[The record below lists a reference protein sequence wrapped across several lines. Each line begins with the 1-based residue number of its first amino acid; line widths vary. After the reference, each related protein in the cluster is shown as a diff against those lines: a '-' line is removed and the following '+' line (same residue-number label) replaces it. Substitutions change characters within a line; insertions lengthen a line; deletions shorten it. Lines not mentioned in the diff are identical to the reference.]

1 MRLLIVSNRLPVTVF
16 DEDGELV
23 TRPSAGGL
31 VTGLGAYL
39 DSLKPENRE
48 YAWIGWPGIDL
59 PENARPELEERLARE
74 HNAYPVFASKRM
86 MEAFYGGFCNSTLWP
101 LFHYFPSYATFE
113 DDDWESYKNVNMRF
127 CDAVLRM
134 ARPDDV
140 VWVHDYHLML
150 LPKMLRQRAPGLTV
164 GFFLHIPFPSFELF
178 RLLPARWRGDLLE
191 GLLGAD
197 LVGFHTND
205 YTQYFLRCVLRILG
219 HEHTLG
225 QVAVKDRLVQCDTF
239 PMGIDYERY
248 HSTAKSEPV
257 QREAR
262 ALRATLAGP
271 KLIVSIDRL
280 DYTKGVLNR
289 LQGFERFLRKYPEWR
304 RQVQLLL
311 VLVPSRTE
319 VERYDR
325 MKRRID
331 ELIGKIN
338 GEFTVPGWTPIV
350 YQFRSL
356 SLTEIVAVYV
366 AGDVAL
372 ITPLRDGMNLV
383 AKEYIAARTDG
394 TGVLILSEMAG
405 ASRELGEAW
414 IITPTTSEE
423 TADALKAALEMPA
436 DDQARRL
443 RAMQPRLR
451 DYNVVRWGEDF
462 MHQLGA
468 ARAAQARFGTRML
481 RDRTRAALIDSY
493 RNANRRLLLLDY
505 DGTLVPFESRPD
517 GARPSTALLSTL
529 ERLENDPRDEVVV
542 ISGRPRD
549 TLDAWLGPV
558 GVSLVAEHGAWI
570 RKGEEPW
577 RLVKPL
583 RTDWKEQILPLLKAS
598 ADRLPGAFV
607 EEKEYALV
615 WHYRETDLEL
625 ASRREKE
632 LVDSLVQLTANL
644 DVTVTQGNRV
654 VEVRNAGV
662 SKGSAAV
669 EFLGSG
675 DFDFVLAIGDDAT
688 DEDLFKALPQAA
700 HSIRVGMAG
709 SRARFNVADHG
720 EVLRLLRDLADAT
733 PSENARWPNGRRRVV
748 QSGE

>member
-1 MRLLIVSNRLPVTVF
+1 MTVRLLIVSNRLPVTLF

-23 TRPSAGGL
+23 ARPSAGGL
-31 VTGLGAYL
+31 VSGMGAYL
-39 DSLKPENRE
+39 DVLKRERRE
-48 YAWIGWPGIDL
+48 YVWIGWPGIDL
-59 PENARPELEERLARE
+59 PELARPQLEEQLARE
-74 HNAYPVFASKRM
+74 HNAYPVFASKRVM
-86 MEAFYGGFCNSTLWP
+86 DNFYSGFCNSTLWP

-113 DDDWESYKNVNMRF
+113 DEDWESYKNVNQRF
-127 CDAVLRM
+127 CDTVLRL
-134 ARPDDV
+134 ARSDDV

-150 LPKMLRQRAPGLTV
+150 LPQMLRQRAPGLSI
-164 GFFLHIPFPSFELF
+164 GFFLHIPFPSFEVY
-178 RLLPARWRGDLLE
+178 RLLPMRWRGELLQ
-191 GLLGAD
+191 GLLGSD

-205 YTQYFLRCVLRILG
+205 YTQYFLRCVQRILG

-239 PMGIDYERY
+239 PMGIDYQRY
-248 HSTAKSEPV
+248 HSAAKSEAV
-257 QREAR
+257 QAEAQ
-262 ALRATLAGP
+262 ALRATMSGP

-289 LQGFERFLRKYPEWR
+289 LQGFERFLSKYPEWR

-311 VLVPSRTE
+311 VVVPSRTE
-319 VERYDR
+319 VERYNQ

-350 YQFRSL
+350 YQYRSL
-356 SLTEIVAVYV
+356 SMTEIVAVYA

-383 AKEYIAARTDG
+383 AKEYVAARTDG

-405 ASRELGEAW
+405 ASREMGEAW

-423 TADALKAALEMPA
+423 TADALRAALEMPVY
-436 DDQARRL
+436 DQARRL
-443 RAMQPRLR
+443 RAMQARLR
-451 DYNVVRWGEDF
+451 DYDVVRWGEDF
-462 MHQLGA
+462 MHQLGV
-468 ARAAQARFGTRML
+468 ARGAQARFGTRLL
-481 RDRTRAALIDSY
+481 RDRRRASLVEAY

-505 DGTLVPFESRPD
+505 DGTLVPFEGRPD
-517 GARPSTALLSTL
+517 TARPSPALLSTL
-529 ERLENDPRDEVVV
+529 ERLEDDPRDEVVV

-549 TLDAWLGPV
+549 SLDAWLGPV

-583 RTDWKEQILPLLKAS
+583 RTDWKAQTLPLLKAS
-598 ADRLPGAFV
+598 AGRLPGAFV

-615 WHYRETDLEL
+615 WHYREADIEL
-625 ASRREKE
+625 ASLREKE

-644 DVTVTQGNRV
+644 DVTVTQGNRM

-675 DFDFVLAIGDDAT
+675 DFDFVIAIGDDAT
-688 DEDLFKALPQAA
+688 DEDLFKALPESAFT
-700 HSIRVGMAG
+700 IRVGLAG

-720 EVLRLLRDLADAT
+720 EVLRLLQDLAETGPAGNSADA
-733 PSENARWPNGRRRVV
+733 RRVV

>member
-1 MRLLIVSNRLPVTVF
+1 MSMRLLIVSNRLPVTVF

-23 TRPSAGGL
+23 LRPSSGGL
-31 VTGLGAYL
+31 VSGLGAYL
-39 DSLKPENRE
+39 DAIKREGRE
-48 YAWIGWPGIDL
+48 YVWIGWPGVDL
-59 PENARPELEERLARE
+59 PEQERPALEEKLARE
-74 HNAYPVFASKRM
+74 HNARPVFASKRAM
-86 MEAFYGGFCNSTLWP
+86 DNFYGGFCNSTLWP

-113 DDDWESYKNVNMRF
+113 DEDWESYKNVNQRF
-127 CDAVLRM
+127 CDAVLRI

-150 LPKMLRQRAPGLTV
+150 LPQMLRQRAPGLSI

-178 RLLPARWRGDLLE
+178 RLLPGRWRGELLH

-205 YTQYFLRCVLRILG
+205 YAQYFLRCVLRILG

-239 PMGIDYERY
+239 PMGIDYDRY
-248 HSTAKSEPV
+248 HAAAKSDAV
-257 QREAR
+257 QAEAQS
-262 ALRATLAGP
+262 LRATLAGQ

-311 VLVPSRTE
+311 VVVPSRTE

-356 SLTEIVAVYV
+356 SLNEIVGVYA

-383 AKEYIAARTDG
+383 AKEYVAARTDG
-394 TGVLILSEMAG
+394 TGVLILSETAG
-405 ASRELGEAW
+405 ASREMGEAW
-414 IITPTTSEE
+414 IITPSTSEE
-423 TADALKAALEMPA
+423 IADALKAALEMPA
-436 DDQARRL
+436 DDQDRRL
-443 RAMQPRLR
+443 RAMQERLR
-451 DYNVVRWGEDF
+451 AYNVVRWGEDF
-462 MHQLGA
+462 MNQLAA
-468 ARAAQARFGTRML
+468 ARAEQARFATRML
-481 RDRTRAALIDSY
+481 RNRPRAALLEAY
-493 RNANRRLLLLDY
+493 RNAHRRLLLLDY
-505 DGTLVPFESRPD
+505 DGTLVPFEGRPD
-517 GARPSTALLSTL
+517 TARPSHALLAAL
-529 ERLENDPRDEVVV
+529 ERLESDPRDEVVV

-549 TLDAWLGPV
+549 TLDSWLGPV
-558 GVSLVAEHGAWI
+558 GVSLVAEHGAWV
-570 RKGEEPW
+570 RKGDEPW

-583 RTDWKEQILPLLKAS
+583 RTDWKAQILPLLKAS

-615 WHYRETDLEL
+615 WHYREADLEL
-625 ASRREKE
+625 ASLREKE

-644 DVTVTQGNRV
+644 EVTITQGDRI

-675 DFDFVLAIGDDAT
+675 DFDFVIAIGDDAT
-688 DEDLFKALPQAA
+688 DEDLFKALPESAFT
-700 HSIRVGMAG
+700 IRVGLAG

-720 EVLRLLRDLADAT
+720 EVLRLLQDLAETGPAGNAADA
-733 PSENARWPNGRRRVV
+733 RHMV